1 MLPTVPSTPAAAPGG
16 HVGHDARVVPAA
28 TRWLRRGLDVLFV
41 GLLALA
47 LAGAL
52 AAGTVRGVVALVVG
66 AALLALYVL
75 GRRRVP
81 LPADVR
87 APRGAW
93 WPAGAWVAGLVVL
106 WVALCLASIT
116 AVWVAF
122 PLMFVAMHVLGP
134 RRGPVAVGLVV
145 LLVVGVMWAWTANL
159 AVPFVL
165 GPAIGGAVAV
175 VVVLALE
182 AVVRESQERQ
192 RTLDELVHTRDE
204 LATAERERAVAGER
218 ERLAREIHD
227 TLAQGFSSAELL
239 LRAAQTALDAG
250 DVPTARGYV
259 EQTRE
264 VARHNLAEAR
274 RVVRA
279 LAPVDL
285 ASSNLVDALRRTA
298 ARTAAGPTV
307 DPVGGAPGAGPDV
320 VVQVSGDPVALPTDV
335 EAALLRVAQSAL
347 ANVERHAAA
356 TRVAVT
362 LSFLA
367 GAVPGEDAVALDVV
381 DDGRGFDP
389 EALPE
394 PSDDAPGGTSGG
406 FGLVAMRARLA
417 DLGGTLSVES
427 APGAGTAVAAW
438 VPLAATEDA
447 EEER

>member
-1 MLPTVPSTPAAAPGG
+1 M
-16 HVGHDARVVPAA
+16 PAA
-28 TRWLRRGLDVLFV
+28 TRWLRRGLDVLLV
-41 GLLALA
+41 GLLALSLAVA
-47 LAGAL
+47 LTS
-52 AAGTVRGVVALVVG
+52 GTVRAVVALGVG

-75 GRRRVP
+75 GRRRLP
-81 LPADVR
+81 LPDDVR

-93 WPAGAWVAGLVVL
+93 WPAGAWVTGLVVL
-106 WVALCLASIT
+106 WVALCLVSVT

-134 RRGPVAVGLVV
+134 RRGPVAVAAVV
-145 LLVVGVMWAWTANL
+145 LLVVAVMWAATESV

-192 RTLDELVHTRDE
+192 RTLDELVRTRDE
-204 LATAERERAVAGER
+204 LATSERERAVAGER

-239 LRAAQTALDAG
+239 LRAARTALDAG
-250 DVPTARGYV
+250 DVGTARGYV

-279 LAPVDL
+279 LAPADL
-285 ASSNLVDALRRTA
+285 ASSNLVDALRRVA
-298 ARTAAGPTV
+298 ARTSGRAT
-307 DPVGGAPGAGPDV
+307 GAGPEV
-320 VVQVSGDPVALPTDV
+320 VVQVSGDPVPLPTDV
-335 EAALLRVAQSAL
+335 ETALLRVAQSAL
-347 ANVERHAAA
+347 ANVERHADASRA
-356 TRVAVT
+356 AVT

-367 GAVPGEDAVALDVV
+367 GAAPGEEAVALDVV

-389 EALPE
+389 DGLAE
-394 PSDDAPGGTSGG
+394 PAEDGPGGTVGG

-417 DLGGTLSVES
+417 ELGGTLSVES

-438 VPLAATEDA
+438 VPLARAED
-447 EEER
+447 EEGR

>member
-1 MLPTVPSTPAAAPGG
+1 MIPAASSTPVAP
-16 HVGHDARVVPAA
+16 VGHGARVVPAA
-28 TRWLRRGLDVLFV
+28 TRWLRRGLDVLLV
-41 GLLALA
+41 GLLALS

-52 AAGTVRGVVALVVG
+52 ATAGTVRGVVAVVLC
-66 AALLALYVL
+66 AALLVLYVL
-75 GRRRVP
+75 GRRR
-81 LPADVR
+81 LPIPDDVE

-93 WPAGAWVAGLVVL
+93 WPARAWVTGLVVL
-106 WVALCLASIT
+106 WVALCLTSVT

-134 RRGPVAVGLVV
+134 RRGPVAVGVIV
-145 LLVVGVMWAWTANL
+145 LLVVAVMVAITGNVL
-159 AVPFVL
+159 ALPFVL

-192 RTLDELVHTRDE
+192 RTLDELVRTRDE

-239 LRAAQTALDAG
+239 LRAAQTALDDG
-250 DVPTARGYV
+250 DVATARGYV
-259 EQTRE
+259 EQTRD

-279 LAPVDL
+279 LAPADL
-285 ASSNLVDALRRTA
+285 ASSNLVDALRRNA
-298 ARTAAGPTV
+298 ARSSGRAG
-307 DPVGGAPGAGPDV
+307 GGGPDV
-320 VVQVSGDPVALPTDV
+320 VVRVSGDAVPLPTDV

-347 ANVERHAAA
+347 ANVERHADAS
-356 TRVAVT
+356 RVAVT

-367 GAVPGEDAVALDVV
+367 GAAPGKEAVALDVV

-389 EALPE
+389 DGLPE
-394 PSDDAPGGTSGG
+394 PSPDGAGGAAGG

-417 DLGGTLSVES
+417 ELGGTLSVES

-438 VPLAATEDA
+438 VPLSPAED

>member
-1 MLPTVPSTPAAAPGG
+1 MIPTASSTPAAAPGG
-16 HVGHDARVVPAA
+16 RAGLVGDGARVVPAA
-28 TRWLRRGLDVLFV
+28 TRWLRRGLDVLLV
-41 GLLALA
+41 GLLVLA
-47 LAGAL
+47 LVGAL
-52 AAGTVRGVVALVVG
+52 ATGTVRGVVAVGVG

-75 GRRRVP
+75 GRRRLPV
-81 LPADVR
+81 PADVR

-93 WPAGAWVAGLVVL
+93 WPAGVWVTGLVVL

-134 RRGPVAVGLVV
+134 RRGPVVVGVVV
-145 LLVVGVMWAWTANL
+145 LLVIAVMVAYTANL
-159 AVPFVL
+159 ALPFVL

-192 RTLDELVHTRDE
+192 RTLDELVRTRDE

-239 LRAAQTALDAG
+239 LRAAQTALDDG
-250 DVPTARGYV
+250 DVATARGYV
-259 EQTRE
+259 EQTRD

-279 LAPVDL
+279 LAPADL
-285 ASSNLVDALRRTA
+285 ESSNLVDALRRTA
-298 ARTAAGPTV
+298 ARTAAGASGHAA
-307 DPVGGAPGAGPDV
+307 DGGPDV
-320 VVQVSGDPVALPTDV
+320 VVQVSGDAVPLPTDV

-347 ANVERHAAA
+347 ANVERHADAS
-356 TRVAVT
+356 RVAVT

-367 GAVPGEDAVALDVV
+367 GVATGEEAVALDVV

-389 EALPE
+389 DGLPGRSADGQ
-394 PSDDAPGGTSGG
+394 PPSGG

-417 DLGGTLSVES
+417 ELGGTLSVES

-438 VPLAATEDA
+438 VPLAPVED
-447 EEER
+447 EEGR

>member
-1 MLPTVPSTPAAAPGG
+1 VIPTAPSTPAAAPGG
-16 HVGHDARVVPAA
+16 HVGHGARVVPAA
-28 TRWLRRGLDVLFV
+28 TRWLRRGLDVLLV
-41 GLLALA
+41 GLLALS

-52 AAGTVRGVVALVVG
+52 ATAGTVRGVVAVVLC

-75 GRRRVP
+75 GRRRLP
-81 LPADVR
+81 LPDDVG

-93 WPAGAWVAGLVVL
+93 WPAGAWVTGLVVL
-106 WVALCLASIT
+106 WVALCLTSVT

-134 RRGPVAVGLVV
+134 RRGPVAVGVVV
-145 LLVVGVMWAWTANL
+145 LLVVAVMVAYTANL
-159 AVPFVL
+159 ALPFVL

-192 RTLDELVHTRDE
+192 RTLDELVRARDE

-239 LRAAQTALDAG
+239 LRAAQTALDDG
-250 DVPTARGYV
+250 DVATARGYV
-259 EQTRE
+259 EQTRD

-279 LAPVDL
+279 LAPADL

-298 ARTAAGPTV
+298 ARSSARAR
-307 DPVGGAPGAGPDV
+307 GGEPDV
-320 VVQVSGDPVALPTDV
+320 VVRVSGDAVPLPTDV

-347 ANVERHAAA
+347 ANAERHADAS
-356 TRVAVT
+356 RVAVT

-367 GAVPGEDAVALDVV
+367 GAAPGEEAVALDVV

-389 EALPE
+389 DGLPE
-394 PSDDAPGGTSGG
+394 PSKDAGGGTGGG

-417 DLGGTLSVES
+417 ELGGTLSVES

-438 VPLAATEDA
+438 VPLAAAED